1 MLKRS
6 MLKAPPGSKTRV
18 VRSARSLPGASASA
32 ATAASIRAW
41 PVASRVPSKIFW
53 RSVWYLRVGS
63 SKTYSS
69 KRLKLVR
76 AGESASS
83 TSAFRLRAGAPWSQA
98 ELRTPESRLFARE
111 LVGAEVHR
119 DLEPVGHHRLDLQRL
134 VERRAADAHAA
145 VVVAGGRVGRR
156 GHVERV
162 EAVRR
167 LRARQAPHQLAARV
181 EEVEAHRVIGGEPLR
196 RVVAAR
202 SVRCIVSPGR
212 QMPRSP

>member
-18 VRSARSLPGASASA
+18 VRSARSLPGATASA
-32 ATAASIRAW
+32 ATEASIRAW
-41 PVASRVPSKIFW
+41 PVSSRFPSKIFW
-53 RSVWYLRVGS
+53 RSVSYFRVGS

-83 TSAFRLRAGAPWSQA
+83 TSALRLRAGAPWSQA
-98 ELRTPESRLFARE
+98 ELRTPASRRFAGSSS
-111 LVGAEVHR
+111 VAEVHR

-134 VERRAADAHAA
+134 LEDGTAHAHA
-145 VVVAGGRVGRR
+145 TVVVAGGRVGRR

-167 LRARQAPHQLAARV
+167 LRACHAPHQLTARV
-181 EEVEAHRVIGGEPLR
+181 EEVEAHRVIRGESLR
-196 RVVAAR
+196 RVVEHEA
-202 SVRCIVSPGR
+202 
-212 QMPRSP
+212 